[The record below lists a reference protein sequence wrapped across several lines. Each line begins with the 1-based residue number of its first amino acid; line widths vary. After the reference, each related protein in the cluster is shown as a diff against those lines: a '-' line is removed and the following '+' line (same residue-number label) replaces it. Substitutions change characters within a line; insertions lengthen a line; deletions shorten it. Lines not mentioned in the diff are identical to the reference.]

1 MTKPG
6 ARIGS
11 LVFSVGLAACQSGE
25 PTKPAETPTAPVA
38 TSTPAASTDAARPAS
53 PTAVPVAPSAPS
65 VSTPAITFDAD
76 MSGAAP
82 SGFKFGRTGTGAAGR
97 WVVRAEADAPSAPNV
112 LAQLDTDDTSYRFPV
127 AVADAPLLRDL
138 RLSVRCKSVSGRVD
152 QACGLVF
159 RYFDEDNYFITR
171 SNPLENNIRLYTV
184 KNGKRKE
191 IASWSGT
198 VTAAQWHEY
207 AVEARGDHIQVFWD
221 GQRVLDH
228 HDATISEP
236 GRVGLWTKAD
246 SVTYFDDLSV
256 TALDQSTK

>member
-1 MTKPG
+1 MTKPV
-6 ARIGS
+6 ARSGS

-25 PTKPAETPTAPVA
+25 PTKPVETPTAPVA
-38 TSTPAASTDAARPAS
+38 TSTPATSTDAARTA
-53 PTAVPVAPSAPS
+53 TAAVPVAPSAPS
-65 VSTPAITFDAD
+65 VLARAITFDAD

-82 SGFKFGRTGTGAAGR
+82 SGFKFGRTGSGAVGR

-127 AVADAPLLRDL
+127 AIADAPLLRDL

-159 RYFDEDNYFITR
+159 RYLDDDNYFITR

-191 IASWSGT
+191 IASWSGP
-198 VTAAQWHEY
+198 VTAAQWHAY

-221 GQRVLDH
+221 GQKVLDH
-228 HDATISEP
+228 RDATFSEP